1 MSENVHNNFIK
12 KNPDWCLVDYACN
25 PSTLEAN
32 TGGLDFWGQSSLH
45 SRSLLKKMN
54 PQKQLKMDVTQMYIN
69 VLCAHMELL
78 SSVKGRKCS
87 LKLKT
92 FNLVAQQVTNDS
104 FNTKWQKSL

>member
-1 MSENVHNNFIK
+1 
-12 KNPDWCLVDYACN
+12 
-25 PSTLEAN
+25 
-32 TGGLDFWGQSSLH
+32 
-45 SRSLLKKMN
+45 MN

-104 FNTKWQKSL
+104 FNTK